1 MNKRSKSQRLPATH
15 VAMPEKISVIVLA
28 AALAGCGGGDGSSA
42 TMPLL
47 PSDGGASFTPSPLVP
62 TPSAA
67 DPDAVVTTPTRTLD
81 LRWGARASRYV
92 LPTTDNVTARFVAQ
106 TGRYT
111 FTGLFGQETI
121 TVPVGLDASTPLDKS
136 TSLMQEVWITSDVK
150 RAWSEGWT
158 GAGVRIAV
166 IDDFTPDQVSEFLT
180 VPIPS
185 GCNTVLG
192 VTACPSATTAA
203 FRMTHG
209 DQVSAIAGGSLT
221 GLPGLWV
228 ESGTYSA
235 PLDLGFYSG
244 VGDLSIQLSTPLFG
258 VAKDAQVF
266 RNDFLTYQRSTQG
279 LFAEFKRWGETNDA
293 TGRLYRQIKVFNLS
307 LGGTSRNP
315 TQNTA
320 AYQAQLAFANASQ
333 VPDAVFVKAVG
344 NAGCRVSS
352 TDCDPLNAVF
362 YNATGFKDK
371 SVLVG
376 ALDQAG
382 GRIASYSNRAGNYAD
397 RFLVA
402 DGRGLL
408 RPDGTYDQGTSFAA
422 PRVAGYA
429 AILRQKFPNL
439 NATQTASVLLETAQW
454 NSAWGERSASTLAIY
469 GQGEA
474 HLGRALAPVGLLR

>member
-1 MNKRSKSQRLPATH
+1 MKKAHSSNPRRAASRASILTAMLA
-15 VAMPEKISVIVLA
+15 VALA
-28 AALAGCGGGDGSSA
+28 ACGGGGGGSSA

-47 PSDGGASFTPSPLVP
+47 PGDGGLTFAPSPLPP

-67 DPDAVVTTPTRTLD
+67 DPNAMVTTPTRTLD
-81 LRWGARASRYV
+81 LRWGARASPYV
-92 LPTTDNVTARFVAQ
+92 LPTTDNVRARVVAQ

-111 FTGLFGQETI
+111 FTGLYGQESFTA
-121 TVPVGLDASTPLDKS
+121 PVGLDATTPLDKS
-136 TSLMQEVWITSDVK
+136 TSLMQEVWITPDVK

-158 GAGVRIAV
+158 GAGVRVAV
-166 IDDFTPDQVSEFLT
+166 IDDFTPDQVSDFLT
-180 VPIPS
+180 VPIAT
-185 GCNTVLG
+185 GCNTVQG
-192 VTACPSATTAA
+192 VTVCPSSTTAA

-228 ESGTYSA
+228 ETGAFSA
-235 PLDLGFYSG
+235 PLDLGYYSG
-244 VGDLSIQLSTPLFG
+244 VGDLSIQLSAPLFG

-279 LFAEFKRWGETNDA
+279 LFAEFKRWGEAADA
-293 TGRLYRQIKVFNLS
+293 TGQLYRQIKVFNLS

-320 AYQAQLAFANASQ
+320 AYQTQLAFANASQ
-333 VPDAVFVKAVG
+333 VPDAVFVKAAG

-362 YNATGFKDK
+362 YNAAGFKDK

-382 GRIASYSNRAGNYAD
+382 GSIAAYSNRAGNYAD
-397 RFLVA
+397 RFVVA
-402 DGRGLL
+402 DGRGLQK
-408 RPDGTYDQGTSFAA
+408 PDGTHDQGTSFAA

-439 NATQTASVLLETAQW
+439 NAAQTASVLLETAQW
-454 NSAWGERSASTLAIY
+454 NSAWGERNAGTQAVY